1 MKYYQPET
9 VSEATQLLQ
18 SEDGA
23 KIIAGG
29 QSMMPLLRQD
39 LVTPGALVD
48 ISRIDDLDRSVRV
61 DDEYVRISAL
71 VTYQDLLEHEI
82 CEKFDLLRESVEA
95 IGDVQVRN
103 AGTVGG
109 GVAHADPAQD
119 LPPALLCYGTDLL
132 ISDGESER
140 THDIAEFFVD
150 FYFTELAPHELVTRI
165 DVQIPPEGSGGAFA
179 KHARTPGGFSE
190 AGVAA
195 LVVPSDDGYE
205 EVRLAY
211 CAGAPVPRRVPK
223 SVEDELAG
231 GPLTESAIETA
242 ADGLVQSLDNVGDVG
257 DYDEAYN
264 EHIFSVLT
272 ERAIATAAERS
283 AGPEVKA

>member
-1 MKYYQPET
+1 M
-9 VSEATQLLQ
+9 LQ
-18 SEDGA
+18 NEDSA
-23 KIIAGG
+23 KVIAGG

-48 ISRIDDLDRSVRV
+48 ISRVDDLDRSVTVTDGRV
-61 DDEYVRISAL
+61 SVGAL
-71 VTYQDLLEHEI
+71 TTYQDLLEHEI
-82 CEKFDLLRESVEA
+82 CNEFDLLRESIEA

-119 LPPALLCYGTDLL
+119 LPPALLCYGTDLV
-132 ISDGESER
+132 ISDGETER
-140 THDIAEFFVD
+140 NHDLGEFFID
-150 FYFTELAPHELVTRI
+150 FYFTELAPHELVIRVDI
-165 DVQIPPEGSGGAFA
+165 ERPPDGAGGAFS

-195 LVVPSDDGYE
+195 LVIPGDDGYE

-211 CAGAPVPRRVPK
+211 CAGAPVPRRVPED
-223 SVEDELAG
+223 VEAELAG
-231 GPLTESAIETA
+231 GPLTDTDVEIA
-242 ADGLVQSLDNVGDVG
+242 AAGLVESLDNVGDVG

-272 ERAIATAAERS
+272 ERALTNAAERS
-283 AGPEVKA
+283 AGPPVKQ